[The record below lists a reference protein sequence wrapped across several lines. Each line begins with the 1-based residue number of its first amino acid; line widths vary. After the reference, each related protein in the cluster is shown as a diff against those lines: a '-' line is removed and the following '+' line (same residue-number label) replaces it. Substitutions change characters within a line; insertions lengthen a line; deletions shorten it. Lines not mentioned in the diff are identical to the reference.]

1 MKLEHEFSVEAPIE
15 TVWATMIDIE
25 RVAPCLPGAEVTAAE
40 GGSYEGTFTIKLG
53 PTTAAYAGKLNLSDV
68 NEAERTVTMNAS
80 GRDKRGQGTA
90 KATIESSMTESGG
103 TTTVRVLTDFTLTG
117 RLARFGRGGMIQDVS
132 NRLVGDFTECLKETF
147 VPPPTPASESNG
159 EVPAPAAPREP
170 AKPVSAFRLF
180 ASVMWE
186 RIKRLFGR

>member
-25 RVAPCLPGAEVTAAE
+25 RVAPCLPGAEVTAGE
-40 GGSYEGTFTIKLG
+40 GGTYEGTFTIKLG
-53 PTTAAYAGKLNLSDV
+53 PTTAAYAGKLDLSDV

-90 KATIESSMTESGG
+90 KAKIESSMTESGG
-103 TTTVRVLTDFTLTG
+103 TTTVRVLTDFALTG

-147 VPPPTPASESNG
+147 APPPEAANESNR
-159 EVPAPAAPREP
+159 EAPPPAAPREP